1 MEKKEIAPAFAEA
14 YAALK
19 EREKEDFSRIANK
32 LIHETFIIKG
42 KDNERNDYYFA
53 QDNLTLLKTYFA
65 VMDFEVINDVTKGIV
80 YLRTLEDHNRVRLNK
95 FETVLLL
102 ILRKFYYMKSKEITS
117 TAKIIVSVEDVV
129 SEVRTSQIFNG
140 DKKMATYRAA
150 FMNLRQYKVIDYAV
164 RNLQADS
171 NIEILPSILL
181 VITQEDIDSINARL
195 KDLALDKG
203 EEAYEEDYED

>member
-102 ILRKFYYMKSKEITS
+102 ILRKFYYMKSKESTS
-117 TAKIIVSVEDVV
+117 TGKIIVSVEDVV

-195 KDLALDKG
+195 KDFALDKG

>member
-195 KDLALDKG
+195 KDFALDKG